1 MPRGKE
7 RAEFGVSWQPATV
20 VLNFIK
26 AVVFQDIR
34 ERNLLIE
41 E

>member
-1 MPRGKE
+1 MLRRKE
-7 RAEFGVSWQPATV
+7 RADFGVSWQSAIV

-26 AVVFQDIR
+26 DLVFQDIR

-41 E
+41 